1 MVNPDDEF
9 EGVVQT
15 STSQDLESAV
25 SANQPPSLSPQPVPE
40 RPSAEPLGCVPV
52 EGELGCIQVATILAI
67 AEGSSD
73 PTAGVAGGGSV
84 VPPPLDLGALSGAA
98 AGGPDSE
105 KLPQLSAGK
114 FAANRD
120 RLSVE
125 RGTHPGYRHLSCPW
139 LPGPLAL
146 ALAKQ
151 GGLGLTSLAGAA
163 GDRSE
168 FFGEGARQ
176 HFFDLFH
183 QQSSYVAKEG
193 PDAKGRLLESARGS
207 LLAKVQHALMCQLGS
222 VCRSLLPAAF
232 CLAVAQC

>member
-73 PTAGVAGGGSV
+73 PTAGVAGGGSA

-125 RGTHPGYRHLSCPW
+125 RGTHPGYRHLSRPCSLAPW
-139 LPGPLAL
+139 LWLWL
-146 ALAKQ
+146 SK
-151 GGLGLTSLAGAA
+151 AGS
-163 GDRSE
+163 G
-168 FFGEGARQ
+168 
-176 HFFDLFH
+176 
-183 QQSSYVAKEG
+183 
-193 PDAKGRLLESARGS
+193 
-207 LLAKVQHALMCQLGS
+207 
-222 VCRSLLPAAF
+222 
-232 CLAVAQC
+232 